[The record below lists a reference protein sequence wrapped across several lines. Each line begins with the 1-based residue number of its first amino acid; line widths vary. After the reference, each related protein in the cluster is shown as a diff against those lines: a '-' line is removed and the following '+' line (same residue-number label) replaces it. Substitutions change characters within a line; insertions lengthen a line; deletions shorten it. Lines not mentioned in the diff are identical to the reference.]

1 MFRYGWLVLVLCLN
15 LPAHAGEP
23 RFDDIPL
30 SEFTTGKTVSIA
42 GLERDKPTYIKFWAT
57 WCKPC
62 MEQMAHF
69 AALHQTYAD
78 RVNFVAVN
86 ININEQRSH
95 IGDVIEQYNL
105 DMPVWLDD
113 DGQLAQALGLVGTP
127 YTVLI
132 NTAGNVVYTTHE
144 SDDRLDR
151 FISMLAQ
158 GQQLES
164 TGTEAI
170 TEAQQQ
176 ALLEPWMK
184 GEHLLFFTATWCD
197 WYLKDS
203 RPEMSQACEQVQSEL
218 NDLHA
223 ALNDKHWQ
231 GVVNHLWTD
240 EQALADFMRLY
251 DLKMPFLVDTGGALF
266 TAFHIRSIPTLIRV
280 KDGEVQARITDFR
293 NADIVI
299 EQLAH

>member
-1 MFRYGWLVLVLCLN
+1 MFKFGWLVLILCLN
-15 LPAHAGEP
+15 LPAHAGEA

-42 GLERDKPTYIKFWAT
+42 GLEDDKPTYLKFWAT

-69 AALHQTYAD
+69 EALHQTYAD
-78 RVNFVAVN
+78 RMNIVAVN
-86 ININEQRSH
+86 ININEQRPH
-95 IGDVIEQYNL
+95 IEDVIEQYDL
-105 DMPVWLDD
+105 SMPVWLDEK
-113 DGQLAQALGLVGTP
+113 GQLAQALGLVGTP
-127 YTVLI
+127 YSVLI

-164 TGTEAI
+164 AGTEAL

-184 GEHLLFFTATWCD
+184 GDHLLFFTATWCD

-203 RPEMSQACEQVQSEL
+203 RPEMSQACAQVQSGL

-223 ALNDKHWQ
+223 RLDDKHWQ

-240 EQALADFMRLY
+240 EQALADFTQLY
-251 DLKMPFLVDTGGALF
+251 DLEMPFQVDTGGALF
-266 TAFHIRSIPTLIRV
+266 TAFQVRSIPTLIRV
-280 KDGEVQARITDFR
+280 KDGEVQARITDFS
-293 NADIVI
+293 NSDTVI
-299 EQLAH
+299 EQLAY

>member
-1 MFRYGWLVLVLCLN
+1 MFKYGWLILALCLN
-15 LPAHAGEP
+15 LPALAGEP

-30 SEFTTGKTVSIA
+30 TEFTTGKTVSLA

-62 MEQMAHF
+62 MEQMPHF
-69 AALHQTYAD
+69 EALYQAYSD
-78 RVNFVAVN
+78 QINIVAVN
-86 ININEQRSH
+86 ININEQRPH
-95 IGDVIEQYNL
+95 IQRVIEQYDL
-105 DMPVWLDD
+105 TMPVWLDD
-113 DGQLAQALGLVGTP
+113 EGQLAQALGLVGTP
-127 YTVLI
+127 YSVLI
-132 NTAGNVVYTTHE
+132 NTAGNIVYTTHE
-144 SDDRLDR
+144 SDDKLDR
-151 FISMLAQ
+151 FISMLAD

-164 TGTEAI
+164 TDTEAM

-197 WYLKDS
+197 WYLEDS
-203 RPEMSQACEQVQSEL
+203 RPEMSQACKQVQSEL

-223 ALNDKHWQ
+223 QLKDQEWQ

-240 EQALADFMRLY
+240 EQALADFIRLY
-251 DLKMPFLVDTGGALF
+251 DLKMPFQVDTGGVLF
-266 TAFHIRSIPTLIRV
+266 TAFQIRSIPTLIRV
-280 KDGEVQARITDFR
+280 KDGEVQTRITDFSNTDR
-293 NADIVI
+293 LI

>member
-42 GLERDKPTYIKFWAT
+42 DLEGDKPTYIKFWAT

-78 RVNFVAVN
+78 RVNVVAVN
-86 ININEQRSH
+86 ININEQRPH

-151 FISMLAQ
+151 FISMLAE